1 MIKKGLVVGTSLL
14 LFALTGCST
23 VSLSEV
29 SKQYYEG
36 SANKA
41 YEMAKKGA
49 NLPKKGE
56 KDDASG
62 DELLWRIQG
71 GIIGFDL
78 KRGDAGAMLEIA
90 EKNINQNELEGVL
103 SGFFQNFGA
112 LLVNDTVMPYKGFLY
127 EGAMV
132 NYYKALYYLSQKKYA
147 DARVEFNRA
156 SDRQR
161 RIKEYYEKEIAKAKE
176 ASDKVANDK
185 ENKGDKESQQE
196 QQNKLANDPAFS
208 NLSEFSNFNG
218 YINPMID
225 YVSGIFFMLE
235 GDNGKAIDF
244 LKESYGVSNSEI
256 IKQDLEM
263 AQNGGYKEKQ
273 TWVII
278 EDGKSPFKIQK
289 KFSMPVITPNGVV
302 SVDLALP
309 TMQKGVA
316 FADSYEVSNV
326 VGAQIFNG
334 YQVSTLNPLVFNE
347 FGKQLPFIITRG
359 VLSTSIKTLT
369 QYFAQQGAKK
379 VGGKAGAI
387 ASLAVGIGG
396 AIYSKATA
404 QADIRISTV
413 MPNSF
418 YIVRIKNAEGK
429 FDIKSITQD
438 TNGNKISE
446 KTIATIDLS
455 KNCENNGQI
464 CVGNNNIVY
473 IRNAQKNIFKQV
485 LFSK

>member
-1 MIKKGLVVGTSLL
+1 MIGSSLMLLVM
-14 LFALTGCST
+14 TGCST
-23 VSLSEV
+23 ISLSEV

-36 SANKA
+36 NANKA
-41 YEMAKKGA
+41 YELAKKGA

-56 KDDASG
+56 KEKDASG
-62 DELLWRIQG
+62 DDLLWQIQG

-78 KRGDAGAMLEIA
+78 KKNEAGEMLEVA
-90 EKNINQNELEGVL
+90 EKNINKNELEGVL
-103 SGFFQNFGA
+103 SGFFQNVGA
-112 LLVNDTVMPYKGFLY
+112 LLVNDTIMPYKGFLY

-132 NYYKALYYLSQKKYA
+132 NYYKALFYLSQNKLA

-185 ENKGDKESQQE
+185 ENKGDKKSQEE
-196 QQNKLANDPAFS
+196 QQNKFLAS
-208 NLSEFSNFNG
+208 YKNLSEFANLNG

-225 YVSGIFFMLE
+225 YVAGLFFMLE
-235 GDNGKAIDF
+235 GDNGKSIDF
-244 LKESYGVSNSEI
+244 LKESYGVSNSEV
-256 IKQDLEM
+256 IKQDLETI
-263 AQNGGYKEKQ
+263 QKGGYQEKQ

-289 KFSMPVITPNGVV
+289 KFSMPVILPGSVV

-309 TMQKGVA
+309 DLKKGVA
-316 FADSYEVSNV
+316 FAKSYEVLNV
-326 VGAQIFNG
+326 GKAQAYGAYQI
-334 YQVSTLNPLVFNE
+334 STLNPLVFNE
-347 FGKQLPFIITRG
+347 FSKQLPFIITRG

-369 QYFAQQGAKK
+369 QYFAQQAAKK
-379 VGGKAGAI
+379 AGGI

-404 QADIRISTV
+404 QADTRISTV

-418 YIVRIKNAEGK
+418 YVVRIKNTEGK
-429 FDIKSITQD
+429 FDVKAGDKVITTINMTTKCD
-438 TNGNKISE
+438 GGN
-446 KTIATIDLS
+446 
-455 KNCENNGQI
+455 QQV
-464 CVGNNNIVY
+464 CVDKNNIVY

-485 LFSK
+485 LLSK

>member
-56 KDDASG
+56 KEDASG

-185 ENKGDKESQQE
+185 ENKGDKKSQQE
-196 QQNKLANDPAFS
+196 QQDKFLAS
-208 NLSEFSNFNG
+208 YKNLSEFSNFNG

-235 GDNGKAIDF
+235 GDNSKAIDF

-309 TMQKGVA
+309 DLKKGIA
-316 FADSYEVSNV
+316 FANSYEVTNV
-326 VGAQIFNG
+326 AGAQALKA
-334 YQVSTLNPLVFNE
+334 YQISTLNPLVFNE

-359 VLSTSIKTLT
+359 VLSTTIKTLT
-369 QYFAQQGAKK
+369 QYFAQQAAKK
-379 VGGKAGAI
+379 AGGI

-404 QADIRISTV
+404 QADTRISTV

-429 FDIKSITQD
+429 FDVKAGGKS
-438 TNGNKISE
+438 
-446 KTIATIDLS
+446 IATIDMS
-455 KNCENNGQI
+455 AKCDETNNAV
-464 CVGNNNIVY
+464 CVDTNNIVY

>member
-1 MIKKGLVVGTSLL
+1 MFKKGLMIGSSLAL
-14 LFALTGCST
+14 LIMTGCST
-23 VSLSEV
+23 VSLTEV
-29 SKQYYEG
+29 TKQYYEG
-36 SANKA
+36 SAAKA
-41 YEMAKKGA
+41 YVMAKKGA
-49 NLPKKGE
+49 NVPKKGE
-56 KDDASG
+56 KEESASG

-78 KRGDAGAMLEIA
+78 NQKEAGDMLELA
-90 EKNINQNELEGVL
+90 EKNINQNELEGVI
-103 SGFFQNFGA
+103 SGFFQNVGA

-132 NYYKALYYLSQKKYA
+132 NYYKALFYLSEKKYA

-176 ASDKVANDK
+176 AQNKVANDK
-185 ENKGDKESQQE
+185 ENKGDKKSQDE
-196 QQNKLANDPAFS
+196 AANKITNDPIYS
-208 NLSEFSNFNG
+208 NLSEFANLNG

-225 YVSGIFFMLE
+225 YVAGVYFMLD
-235 GDNGKAIDF
+235 GDLGKAADF

-256 IKQDLEM
+256 IKQDLDM

-278 EDGKSPFKIQK
+278 EDGKSPFKIEK
-289 KFSMPVITPNGVV
+289 KFSMPVILPGSVV

-309 TMQKGVA
+309 AMKKGVA
-316 FADSYEVSNV
+316 FANSYEVTNV
-326 VGAQIFNG
+326 AGAQSLKA
-334 YQVSTLNPLVFNE
+334 YQISTLNPLVFNE

-369 QYFAQQGAKK
+369 QYFAQQAAKK
-379 VGGKAGAI
+379 AGGI

-404 QADIRISTV
+404 QADKRISTV

-418 YIVRIKNAEGK
+418 YVVRIKNAEGK
-429 FDIKSITQD
+429 FDVKAGQ
-438 TNGNKISE
+438 KV
-446 KTIATIDLS
+446 IATIDMS
-455 KNCENNGQI
+455 ENCENNGQI

-473 IRNAQKNIFKQV
+473 IRNAKKNIFKQV